1 MHTKDSFQQLM
12 IIEPCLNREGVMKCN
27 VKIND
32 VIFENLIHNPIFH
45 DLKKEKLLQIVEG
58 LLLLFEIENKE
69 FLKIY
74 KMRNASNTV
83 KVSKRKEAAQ

>member
-1 MHTKDSFQQLM
+1 MYTKDSFQQLM
-12 IIEPCLNREGVMKCN
+12 IIEPCLNRKGVMKCN

-32 VIFENLIHNPIFH
+32 VIFENLMYNPIFH

-69 FLKIY
+69 FLKLY
-74 KMRNASNTV
+74 KMRNVSNTV
-83 KVSKRKEAAQ
+83 KVIKRKEVAK

>member
-83 KVSKRKEAAQ
+83 KVIKRKEVAK

>member
-1 MHTKDSFQQLM
+1 MS
-12 IIEPCLNREGVMKCN
+12 IEPYLNCEGVMKVN

-32 VIFENLIHNPIFH
+32 VIFENLMHNPIFH

-69 FLKIY
+69 FLKLY
-74 KMRNASNTV
+74 KMRNVSNTV
-83 KVSKRKEAAQ
+83 KVIKRKEVAK

>member
-83 KVSKRKEAAQ
+83 KVIKRKEAAQ